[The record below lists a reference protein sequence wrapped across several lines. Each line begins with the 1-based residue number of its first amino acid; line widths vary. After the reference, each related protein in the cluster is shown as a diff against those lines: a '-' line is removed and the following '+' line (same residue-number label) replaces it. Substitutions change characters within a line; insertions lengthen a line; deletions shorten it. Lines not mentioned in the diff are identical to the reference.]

1 MFLWWRNVVSLFPL
15 YCPFNPVAYA
25 SSFGW
30 RRHRCQVSGQFI
42 SDFSVAC
49 ATSGGIFFI
58 SLPLKKFSQ
67 CRLNYPVP
75 CMGIAQYRVYEVEIA
90 ITAFN
95 KNLLFLEDGAWRV
108 VGGGVYKTSFLE
120 SHMNVGLK
128 SLVAF

>member
-1 MFLWWRNVVSLFPL
+1 
-15 YCPFNPVAYA
+15 
-25 SSFGW
+25 
-30 RRHRCQVSGQFI
+30 
-42 SDFSVAC
+42 
-49 ATSGGIFFI
+49 
-58 SLPLKKFSQ
+58 
-67 CRLNYPVP
+67 
-75 CMGIAQYRVYEVEIA
+75 MGIAQYRVYEVEIA